1 MRGLCNTLE
10 SGQIPSTVFASL
22 SLYIFLL
29 YVLAYTTIYILVTYW
44 CICPIW
50 ISRLH
55 CDVCTEAR
63 PPSNAR
69 VKCAW
74 LARPSLDLNSERANQ
89 SGGLKLLPPR
99 CMLCVLFGYTQLRVM
114 CTIGLSRTVVVAL
127 DFLLLSRP
135 LYYRSSLKLFFS
147 LVARLAIFGRF

>member
-1 MRGLCNTLE
+1 MGLQAFELLIFSTWIARESGVCNTLE
-10 SGQIPSTVFASL
+10 SSQIPSTMFASL
-22 SLYIFLL
+22 SLYMYIFLL
-29 YVLAYTTIYILVTYW
+29 YVLAYATIYILVLTGVFVRYG
-44 CICPIW
+44 PT
-50 ISRLH
+50 RLQ

-74 LARPSLDLNSERANQ
+74 LARPSLDLNTVSEPTKVED
-89 SGGLKLLPPR
+89 SKLLPPR
-99 CMLCVLFGYTQLRVM
+99 YMLCGILFGYTQLRVM

-135 LYYRSSLKLFFS
+135 L
-147 LVARLAIFGRF
+147 